1 MQSLYDFRKQLSYA
15 ASQGSV
21 EGRIKANINNIQR
34 SGREM
39 NKNFAR
45 RWYTLQLQL
54 YTITLL

>member
-1 MQSLYDFRKQLSYA
+1 VYDFRKQLFCA
-15 ASQGSV
+15 TSQGSI

-45 RWYTLQLQL
+45 R
-54 YTITLL
+54 